1 MLALHVCQDVVLAS
15 LSQEC
20 GVHSSVWDGLPLL
33 KELINCLSWFSHLEI
48 KRLMEI
54 LWNHELEFMQ
64 LHYSLKSEL
73 LIVTVLVL
81 FFFPGV
87 SITLKAT
94 PGIETGCLHD
104 KKVSAWREKHA
115 AEARITKAKYVCI
128 YMKTNFT
135 QGCQSKG
142 LGHHSHGRELDAVK
156 LIDQLNVYKFE
167 NINEMNTVAYP
178 AHLTCTVIRWN
189 TTGPTLLPTALF
201 LSFITPTQ
209 FVTIHKFICLLLL
222 ITHLP
227 HLLVNP
233 TKASIKSQFIFSTQ
247 PSTWDMRALR
257 SHFMH
262 SCLHEWMNGYSW
274 ALLA

>member
-1 MLALHVCQDVVLAS
+1 MKRKANI
-15 LSQEC
+15 
-20 GVHSSVWDGLPLL
+20 
-33 KELINCLSWFSHLEI
+33 KESGGTEPKL
-48 KRLMEI
+48 I
-54 LWNHELEFMQ
+54 LWNDERAQ
-64 LHYSLKSEL
+64 
-73 LIVTVLVL
+73 
-81 FFFPGV
+81 
-87 SITLKAT
+87 ITHSRN
-94 PGIETGCLHD
+94 E
-104 KKVSAWREKHA
+104 KKVSSNAEDIKQIREN
-115 AEARITKAKYVCI
+115 Y
-128 YMKTNFT
+128 
-135 QGCQSKG
+135 G
-142 LGHHSHGRELDAVK
+142 
-156 LIDQLNVYKFE
+156 QLNVYKFE